1 MPEFTLKQL
10 EAFVFTAEYNSFTRA
25 AEMLYLTQSTVSTH
39 IHGLEQAL
47 GVPLFQRDV
56 RKKIVLTDPG
66 KQVYLAARDIL
77 SRCERLQNFRLEK
90 PAVPLTIGASTVPAQ
105 CILPDLLS
113 AFARQQPERRFLL
126 KRGDSA
132 QVHRMLQNG
141 DIQVGF
147 VGAVLDEATFLYHP
161 IREDRL
167 VLVTENTP
175 KFRQMAASS
184 ALDLLLT
191 ESFIAREEDSGT
203 WRAAAQW
210 LYSRELLPSRLR
222 VLARMENPEAI
233 RRAVAQGMGVSIL
246 SSLMV
251 AEDIEAG
258 RLLSFDLGQDGVWR
272 TLYLATVQ
280 NAPPDAVRDAFIEFS
295 LDRAKCSH

>member
-10 EAFVFTAEYNSFTRA
+10 EAFVFAAEYNSFTRA

-56 RKKIVLTDPG
+56 RKKIVLTEQG

-77 SRCERLQNFRLEK
+77 SRCERLQDCRLEK
-90 PAVPLTIGASTVPAQ
+90 PSVPLAIGASTVPAQ

-113 AFARQQPERRFLL
+113 AFARQQPESRFLL
-126 KRGDSA
+126 KRGDSV
-132 QVHRMLQNG
+132 QVHRMLQSG

-147 VGAVLDEATFLYHP
+147 VGAVLDENTFLYHP

-175 KFRQMAASS
+175 KFQQSSS
-184 ALDLLLT
+184 AIDLLLS
-191 ESFIAREEDSGT
+191 EPFIAREEDSGT
-203 WRAAAQW
+203 WRATAEW
-210 LYSRELLPSRLR
+210 LYSREILPNQLH

-233 RRAVAQGMGVSIL
+233 RRAVAQGMGVSVL

-251 AEDIEAG
+251 EEDVEAG
-258 RLLSFDLGQDGVWR
+258 HLLSFELGQDGAWR
-272 TLYLATVQ
+272 TLYLAVMR
-280 NAPPDAVRDAFIEFS
+280 NAPPDAVRDAFIDFS
-295 LDRAKCSH
+295 LHKAKSSH